1 MPDHGDEGSNQA
13 TSAPATAPGRPRSN
27 RDWWPNQP
35 DLRVLHQPAPLSS
48 PLDDGYSY
56 REQFKALTSRR

>member
-1 MPDHGDEGSNQA
+1 MTERGSDSENPA
-13 TSAPATAPGRPRSN
+13 ISAPTPEPSRPRTN